1 MGQIE
6 KHKCCG
12 QVYVPQSFHSFRP
25 CDKSA
30 KIERNGKWYC
40 GLHDPEAKKARRA
53 ANDAKYSEKS
63 KKNHAAWVLQCAA
76 PDLLAACKLS
86 QSTMRRQF
94 VEGNAPDSWGDD
106 EHAAFTA
113 LSAAIARAEGT
124 K

>member
-1 MGQIE
+1 MGFMGHTPGPWIWDEPSNWCGLMARVCTE
-6 KHKCCG
+6 KHEPIAHV
-12 QVYVPQSFHSFRP
+12 QVSGWKKKQAIET
-25 CDKSA
+25 A
-30 KIERNGKWYC
+30 KLI
-40 GLHDPEAKKARRA
+40 A
-53 ANDAKYSEKS
+53 AS
-63 KKNHAAWVLQCAA
+63 

-94 VEGNAPDSWGDD
+94 VDGNAPDSWGDD